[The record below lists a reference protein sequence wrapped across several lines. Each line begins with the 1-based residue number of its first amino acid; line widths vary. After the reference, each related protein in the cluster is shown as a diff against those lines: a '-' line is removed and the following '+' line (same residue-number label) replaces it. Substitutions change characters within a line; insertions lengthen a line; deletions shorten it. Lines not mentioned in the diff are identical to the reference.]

1 MKKIKHSKFKN
12 TGVLFELLVRQITL
26 EVLNGDK
33 TENAKKIVKEFFAPG
48 TELNKELRL
57 YELLLKEKYNTES
70 RAEKFVDTVSQAHS
84 KLNEGKLAK
93 EKYGLIKEIGA
104 KFEIEQFLSS
114 PITNYKVLASIYK
127 VFESKKSENYDI
139 KDIFNSKITLIENII
154 ARPAKVEEVKNVE
167 SIKLMETYSQQEK
180 DLRLLT
186 YKILVETFNKKYTNL
201 DAKQKGL
208 LKEYINNMSNT
219 TKFKDYVAVEIPKIA
234 KELRLIETK
243 VCDKVTKI
251 KLLETIS
258 VLEKMK
264 IGKTVSDSQVS
275 SIMLSYELV
284 KELKNKVNGK

>member
-33 TENAKKIVKEFFAPG
+33 TENAKNIVREFFAPN

-57 YELLLKEKYNTES
+57 YDILLKEKYTSETKADRLVETVCDAHAKLNQS
-70 RAEKFVDTVSQAHS
+70 ALSKEKF
-84 KLNEGKLAK
+84 N
-93 EKYGLIKEIGA
+93 LIKQISE

-114 PITNYKVLASIYK
+114 PISNYKVLASIYK
-127 VFESKKSENYDI
+127 VFESKRAEGYDI
-139 KDIFNSKITLIENII
+139 KDIFNSKITLIENITSK
-154 ARPAKVEEVKNVE
+154 PAQKIQPAEDK
-167 SIKLMETYSQQEK
+167 KLIETYKQQDK

-201 DAKQKGL
+201 NDSQKNL
-208 LKEYINNMSNT
+208 LKEYINNITNT
-219 TKFKDYVAVEIPKIA
+219 TKFKDYVGQ
-234 KELRLIETK
+234 ELPNIISELNGIK
-243 VCDKVTKI
+243 SKLKDKVTQI
-251 KLLETIS
+251 KLSETIS

-275 SIMLSYELV
+275 SIMLSYELI
-284 KELKNKVNGK
+284 KELKSKVK

>member
-1 MKKIKHSKFKN
+1 MKKIKHSKVKN

-33 TENAKKIVKEFFAPG
+33 TENAKNIVKEFFASG

-57 YELLLKEKYNTES
+57 YDLLLKEKYNSES
-70 RAEKFVDTVSQAHS
+70 KAEMFVDTVSQAHS

-93 EKYGLIKEIGA
+93 EKYNLIKQINE
-104 KFEIEQFLSS
+104 KFELEQFLSS

-139 KDIFNSKITLIENII
+139 KDVFNSKVTLIENII
-154 ARPAKVEEVKNVE
+154 ARPSIKTNKVEDTKLIE
-167 SIKLMETYSQQEK
+167 SYKQQDR

-201 DAKQKGL
+201 DSKQKNL
-208 LKEYINNMSNT
+208 LKEYINNISNT
-219 TKFKDYVAVEIPKIA
+219 SKFKDYISVELPNIVSELKSIKA
-234 KELRLIETK
+234 KVE
-243 VCDKVTKI
+243 DKVTTI
-251 KLLETIS
+251 KLSETIS

-264 IGKTVSDSQVS
+264 MGKSVSDNQVS
-275 SIMLSYELV
+275 SIMLSYELI
-284 KELKNKVNGK
+284 KELKSKVK